1 MVRAPQVAQ
10 SIPLGEGD
18 AGTATTIE
26 RMIAFAEAGKK
37 DQTVNRAAA
46 AIVKSLPPYNRLAEA
61 NAVYRWVLGH
71 IRFTSDTK
79 GVELLRT
86 PSETLLVGVGDCDD
100 FVILICSL
108 LGTIGHT
115 LRIVTVASDPRD
127 PSVFTHVYPED
138 FIRGRWVALDAARRG
153 AALGKRPAR
162 IYRVRVWQMDGS
174 YFDLDPREYLGGDF
188 GAPNSTASGGWGI
201 ESRGGDAK
209 AELRTLTPME
219 ISGLRGGAS
228 SELGFLAQDDF
239 AQDVAALTPA
249 IAAGT
254 TGAANII
261 RASNMPAL
269 PYGYAAAPVQS
280 ASFAASGSMMPIIL
294 IAGLIAVVLV
304 MRR

>member
-1 MVRAPQVAQ
+1 MVRAPLAAE
-10 SIPLGEGD
+10 SLPLPEGD
-18 AGTATTIE
+18 GATAKTIE
-26 RMIAFAEAGKK
+26 QMVRLIEAGKK
-37 DQTVNRAAA
+37 DQVVNRTAA
-46 AIVKSLPPYNRLAEA
+46 AIVKSLPPFNRLAEA

-79 GVELLRT
+79 GVELLRS
-86 PSETLLVGVGDCDD
+86 PAETLAVGVGDCDD
-100 FVILICSL
+100 FVILICAL
-108 LGTIGHT
+108 LGTVGHS

-127 PSVFTHVYPED
+127 SSVFTHVYPED

-174 YFDLDPREYLGGDF
+174 YFDLDPREYL
-188 GAPNSTASGGWGI
+188 TEASGG
-201 ESRGGDAK
+201 DARAFTPAA
-209 AELRTLTPME
+209 AEQSTTKHWKTFSALEM
-219 ISGLRGGAS
+219 SGLRGGVS

-239 AQDVAALTPA
+239 ATDVAALTPA

-269 PYGYAAAPVQS
+269 PYGYGYGAPPGVQS
-280 ASFAASGSMMPIIL
+280 ASFAASGSMMPLIL
-294 IAGLIAVVLV
+294 IGGLIAIVMV